1 MRIGADKIP
10 NDLIA
15 MTLEK
20 WKNNTGNQHLR
31 PTDYIL
37 KVIGLE
43 DYLYGEYQLRNFKV
57 RLLVEILVCIKKTFM
72 LANKNCKI
80 LFCLRNVDA
89 GNDNCKI

>member
-57 RLLVEILVCIKKTFM
+57 RPLVGILVFIRNFDVGIDS
-72 LANKNCKI
+72 CKI
-80 LFCLRNVDA
+80 LVYIRNFNV
-89 GNDNCKI
+89 GNDSWL

>member
-57 RLLVEILVCIKKTFM
+57 RLLVGILVFIRNFDVGIDS
-72 LANKNCKI
+72 CKI
-80 LFCLRNVDA
+80 LVYIRNFNV
-89 GNDNCKI
+89 GNDSWL